1 MIPVKTHPPKHY
13 PNCGSTDIN
22 SVVGKNN
29 QGSAIHD
36 TCCENCMWS
45 GDISPDSDLRIKEWM
60 DQVQSSGGKAND
72 TE

>member
-1 MIPVKTHPPKHY
+1 MIPMKTHPPKHC

-36 TCCENCMWS
+36 TYCENCMWS
-45 GDISPDSDLRIKEWM
+45 GDISPDSDLRIEWGNKT
-60 DQVQSSGGKAND
+60 QSSGGRANND
-72 TE
+72 K